1 MTEVAK
7 VISVNSNV
15 AKIQIIGPN
24 GCGSGCGGCTGCSG
38 AASTVV
44 EVKNIVDAKVG
55 QEVKIERNVN
65 LYIKSVALL
74 FGLPM
79 IMLFIG
85 MILGSEMTDLFKIN
99 MSKDLLGA
107 IIGIAF
113 WIVSYLIIKL
123 IDKKYKL
130 SSKINY
136 SIVDVM

>member
-1 MTEVAK
+1 MAEVAK
-7 VISVNSNV
+7 VISVNSNM
-15 AKIQIIGPN
+15 AKVQIMGPE
-24 GCGSGCGGCTGCSG
+24 GCGSGCGSCKGCSA
-38 AASTVV
+38 AASTLV

-65 LYIKSVALL
+65 LYIKSAALV

-85 MILGSEMTDLFKIN
+85 MMIGSGMTDILNTN

-107 IIGIAF
+107 IIGIGF
-113 WIVSYLIIKL
+113 WIVSYLIIRL
-123 IDKKYKL
+123 VDKKYKL

-136 SIVDVM
+136 TIVDVV